1 MNKKSNKQLA
11 KEIINREISALKRTA
26 KLLDNK
32 FDKACAAI
40 ISNKGKVIT
49 LGVGKSSFI
58 AMKMAATLSSTGT
71 AALFL
76 HPVDALHGD
85 VGVINKNDAVIIYS
99 NSGETQE
106 VIKLLPLLRVLK
118 CSIISITGNLSSP
131 LALYSDISLDASVTR
146 EACPHNLAP
155 TSSII
160 CALAISDAMA
170 LAISSHNNFSIKDF
184 AKTHPGGAL
193 GKRLMVTVSSIM
205 IKKNIPLVNGSSDFS
220 QLLDKT
226 TKSNLGLA
234 PIIDDRK
241 KLIGVIS
248 DGDIKRI
255 MKKNKNFESIEIK
268 KVMTKK
274 PVIVRP
280 TMLAAEA
287 LSIIEDNSINAL
299 PVVDENKVIGILT
312 LKDIIKSIN

>member
-1 MNKKSNKQLA
+1 MKKKSNKQLA
-11 KEIINREISALKRTA
+11 KEILNREIAALKRTT

-32 FDKACAAI
+32 FERACDAI

-49 LGVGKSSFI
+49 LGIGKSSFI

-85 VGVINKNDAVIIYS
+85 VGVIKKNDVVIIYS

-106 VIKLLPLLRVLK
+106 VIKLLPLLKLLK
-118 CSIISITGNLSSP
+118 CYIISITGNLSSS
-131 LALYSDISLDASVTR
+131 LAQYSNISLDASVTR

-160 CALAISDAMA
+160 CALALSDALA
-170 LAISSHNNFSIKDF
+170 LAISLQNNFSIKDF
-184 AKTHPGGAL
+184 AKTHPGGAI
-193 GKRLMVTVSSIM
+193 GKRLMVTVSNIM
-205 IKKNIPLVNGSSDFS
+205 IKRNIPLVTGSSKFS

-234 PIIDDRK
+234 IIIDDKK

-255 MKKNKNFESIEIK
+255 MKENKNSESIQIK
-268 KVMTKK
+268 KVMTKT
-274 PVIVRP
+274 PVTVSS

-287 LSIIEDNSINAL
+287 LSVLEEKNINAL
-299 PVVDENKVIGILT
+299 PVMDKDKVVGILT

>member
-11 KEIINREISALKRTA
+11 REIINREITALRRTA
-26 KLLDNK
+26 ELLDNK
-32 FDKACAAI
+32 FDKACKAI
-40 ISNKGKVIT
+40 MSNKGKVIT

-76 HPVDALHGD
+76 HPLDALHGD
-85 VGVINKNDAVIIYS
+85 VGVIKKNDVVIIYS

-106 VIKLLPLLRVLK
+106 VIKLLPLLKLLK
-118 CSIISITGNLSSP
+118 CCIISITGSLSSS
-131 LALYSDISLDASVTR
+131 LARYSEISLDASVTR
-146 EACPHNLAP
+146 EACPNNLAP

-160 CALAISDAMA
+160 CALAISDALA
-170 LAISSHNNFSIKDF
+170 LAISSQNNFTIKDF
-184 AKTHPGGAL
+184 AKTHPGGAI

-205 IKKNIPLVNGSSDFS
+205 VKKNLPLVTGSSKFS
-220 QLLDKT
+220 QLLEKT

-234 PIIDDRK
+234 IIVDDKK

-255 MKKNKNFESIEIK
+255 MKKNKKFESIYIK
-268 KVMTKK
+268 TVMTKK
-274 PVIVRP
+274 PLIVSP

-287 LSIIEDNSINAL
+287 LSVLEDNSISAL
-299 PVVDENKVIGILT
+299 PVIDKNKVVGILT

>member
-205 IKKNIPLVNGSSDFS
+205 IKKNIPLVNGSSKFS

>member
-11 KEIINREISALKRTA
+11 KEIINREIAALKRTT

-32 FDKACAAI
+32 FDKACEAI

-76 HPVDALHGD
+76 HPLDALHGD
-85 VGVINKNDAVIIYS
+85 VGVIKKNDVVIIYS

-106 VIKLLPLLRVLK
+106 VIKLLPLLKLLK
-118 CSIISITGNLSSP
+118 CYVISITGNLSSS
-131 LALYSDISLDASVTR
+131 LARYSEISLDASVTR

-160 CALAISDAMA
+160 CALAISDALA
-170 LAISSHNNFSIKDF
+170 LAISSQNNFTIKDF
-184 AKTHPGGAL
+184 AKTHPGGAI

-205 IKKNIPLVNGSSDFS
+205 IKKNIPLVTGNSKFS
-220 QLLDKT
+220 KLLEKT

-234 PIIDDRK
+234 IITDSQK

-255 MKKNKNFESIEIK
+255 MKENKDFESIQIK
-268 KVMTKK
+268 TVMTKT
-274 PVIVRP
+274 PVIVSP

-287 LSIIEDNSINAL
+287 LSILEDNNITVL
-299 PVVDENKVIGILT
+299 PVIDKNKVTGILT